1 MALTAT
7 TGFSINSVFW
17 LRSLSDSEQGPTRRV
32 LEDLEPFFAQIG
44 VPFQLRDV
52 KTPGELY
59 AALQSLA
66 NSTVKRI
73 VQLDM
78 HGTKEGLVLVGSGE
92 VAPWREVVPRLRA
105 INVASG
111 ANLCVVAGVCF
122 AFYAI
127 RSRCRSVPLTELT
140 RDSGTLRRPN
150 IRRHEDA
157 APTRKAYG
165 RHPIVC
171 EALPT

>member
-66 NSTVKRI
+66 NSMVKPI

-78 HGTKEGLVLVGSGE
+78 HGTREGLVFVGSGE

-111 ANLCVVAGVCF
+111 ANLCVVACLLCYLGGVDNTGI
-122 AFYAI
+122 ASQ
-127 RSRCRSVPLTELT
+127 RSHSSRHRSTDRQAGGRP
-140 RDSGTLRRPN
+140 RRLLQVVVY
-150 IRRHEDA
+150 RWQHLSR
-157 APTRKAYG
+157 
-165 RHPIVC
+165 V
-171 EALPT
+171 